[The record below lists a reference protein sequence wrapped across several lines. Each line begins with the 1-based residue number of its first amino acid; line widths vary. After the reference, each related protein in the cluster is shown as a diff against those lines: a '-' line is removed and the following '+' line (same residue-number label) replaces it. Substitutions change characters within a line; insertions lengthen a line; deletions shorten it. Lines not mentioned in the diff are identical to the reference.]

1 MKDDWGEFFFLIGSS
16 AAGLIGLIFV
26 VATLTSDLDKR
37 RAIRG
42 MRVYMTPNVFHFA
55 VVLTLCALACSP
67 QIKPPVL
74 AGAMAAAAL
83 IGIVYVG
90 QRALGL
96 ARPGMAVHWSDYLYY
111 GAAPLI
117 GYVALGFDAWA
128 IGSAAPYADTLAAG
142 LMLGFLLLG
151 IRNAWDLVSY
161 MAPRA
166 GRSDAQGADAETNSS
181 EAPDGGSTSE
191 DARSP
196 AVH

>member
-55 VVLTLCALACSP
+55 IVLSLCALACSP
-67 QIKPPVL
+67 QIQPPML

-83 IGIVYVG
+83 IGIAYVG
-90 QRALGL
+90 QRSLGL

-117 GYVALGFDAWA
+117 GYIALGFDAWA
-128 IGSAAPYADTLAAG
+128 IWSGAAYADGLAAG

-166 GRSDAQGADAETNSS
+166 GRSDTHDAEADEDSSSASGSGPTPEETRNS
-181 EAPDGGSTSE
+181 
-191 DARSP
+191 

>member
-1 MKDDWGEFFFLIGSS
+1 MKDDWGEFFFLIGSA

-42 MRVYMTPNVFHFA
+42 MKVYMTPNVFHFA
-55 VVLTLCALACSP
+55 VVLTVCALACSP
-67 QIKPPVL
+67 QIKPPML

-83 IGIVYVG
+83 IGIVYVS
-90 QRALGL
+90 QRALAL
-96 ARPGMAVHWSDYLYY
+96 AKPGMAVHWSDYLYY

-128 IGSAAPYADTLAAG
+128 IWSGAAYADALAAG

-166 GRSDAQGADAETNSS
+166 GHSDAQGAETPE
-181 EAPDGGSTSE
+181 EASADSPGNEETQ
-191 DARSP
+191 P

>member
-55 VVLTLCALACSP
+55 IVLSLCALACSP
-67 QIKPPVL
+67 QVKPPGL
-74 AGAMAAAAL
+74 AAVMAAAAV
-83 IGIVYVG
+83 IGMVYVG

-96 ARPGMAVHWSDYLYY
+96 ARPGMAVHWSDYLFY
-111 GAAPLI
+111 GVIPLI
-117 GYVALGFDAWA
+117 GYAALGFDAWA
-128 IGSAAPYADTLAAG
+128 VESGLGFADALAAG

-166 GRSDAQGADAETNSS
+166 GRSDTPDAEAT
-181 EAPDGGSTSE
+181 E
-191 DARSP
+191 DPAGPNRNEETRP